1 MTPLRTQFFKAGMSS
16 ATDYLTL
23 NQPLLNPATYSDEDE
38 VRRIEYQWGV
48 AFERKD
54 LTTLDQLMADEYI
67 LTDPLG
73 HVRSKAESLAVI
85 ETNEVHFESSQSD
98 DVKVRISGDTAV
110 VTGRSTFRG
119 RYKGWSMSG
128 RYQYTD
134 VLVKRQ
140 GVWQAVG
147 SHITAL
153 GTGPLRLRFGRLLCD
168 WLF

>member
-1 MTPLRTQFFKAGMSS
+1 MNS
-16 ATDYLTL
+16 ATDV
-23 NQPLLNPATYSDEDE
+23 EDE
-38 VRRIEYQWGV
+38 IRRVECEWGD

-54 LTTLDQLMADEYI
+54 MATLDRLMADEYI

-73 HVRSKAESLAVI
+73 NVRSKSESLAAI
-85 ETNEVHFESSQSD
+85 QTNQLNFESTESD
-98 DVKVRISGDTAV
+98 DVKVRINGDTAV

-119 RYKGWSMSG
+119 RYKGWSMAG

-134 VLVKRQ
+134 VLVKRR
-140 GVWQAVG
+140 GAWTAVS

-153 GTGPLRLRFGRLLCD
+153 GTGPLRLRFGHFLCN

>member
-1 MTPLRTQFFKAGMSS
+1 MSS

-23 NQPLLNPATYSDEDE
+23 NNQPVENPATYSEEDD
-38 VRRIEYQWGV
+38 VRRMEWEWGE

-54 LTTLDQLMADEYI
+54 AASLDRLMADEYI

-73 HVRSKAESLAVI
+73 NVRTKGETLAALQ
-85 ETNEVHFESSQSD
+85 TNDVSFESTESD
-98 DVKVRISGDTAV
+98 NVKVRINGDTAV

-128 RYQYTD
+128 QYQYTD
-134 VLVKRQ
+134 VLVKRR
-140 GVWQAVG
+140 GAWQAVG

-153 GTGPLRLRFGRLLCD
+153 GTGPLRLRIGRFVCD
-168 WLF
+168 RLF

>member
-1 MTPLRTQFFKAGMSS
+1 MNS
-16 ATDYLTL
+16 AT
-23 NQPLLNPATYSDEDE
+23 AVEDE
-38 VRRIEYQWGV
+38 VRRVESEWGV

-54 LTTLDQLMADEYI
+54 MATLDRLMADEYI

-73 HVRSKAESLAVI
+73 NVRSKAESLAAI
-85 ETNEVHFESSQSD
+85 ETNQINFESTESD
-98 DVKVRISGDTAV
+98 DVKVRINGDTAV

-134 VLVKRQ
+134 VLVKRD
-140 GVWQAVG
+140 GAWQAVG

-153 GTGPLRLRFGRLLCD
+153 GSGPLRLRFGRLLCD

>member
-1 MTPLRTQFFKAGMSS
+1 MS
-16 ATDYLTL
+16 
-23 NQPLLNPATYSDEDE
+23 SDEDD
-38 VRRIEYQWGV
+38 VRRMESNWGD

-54 LTTLDQLMADEYI
+54 LAALDQFMADEYI

-73 HVRSKAESLAVI
+73 NVRSKAESLTAL
-85 ETNEVHFESSQSD
+85 ETNKVDFESTRSD
-98 DVKVRISGDTAV
+98 NVKVCINGDTAV

-119 RYKGWSMSG
+119 RYKGWSMAG

-140 GVWQAVG
+140 GTWMAVG

-153 GTGPLRLRFGRLLCD
+153 GTGPLRLLFGSLLCD
-168 WLF
+168 WLL